1 MYSKKPTLFVKE
13 NAKKQYATPR
23 VEIVEID
30 FSLSVLQASG
40 GEAGE
45 DGGTGTINP

>member
-30 FSLSVLQASG
+30 FSLSILQAS

-45 DGGTGTINP
+45 DGGTGVINP